1 MVNCLNKKRYP
12 TERMADKYAND
23 YNKDPFIKEEEF
35 LTTYHCPYHDG
46 WHVGHVEQKTLP
58 PHIRVQKLLDKI
70 KRDKN
75 DPN

>member
-1 MVNCLNKKRYP
+1 
-12 TERMADKYAND
+12 MADKYANN